1 VTVDIIIV
9 NWNGGPELLAA
20 IESGNRFGA
29 NVIVVDNAST
39 TGVVASLDSR
49 TDIRLIRNPTNTGFG
64 AACNAGALAG
74 VGDFVFLLNPDAEI
88 VTGSATELERSIAD
102 SDAMLFGFPI
112 ENADSQRVP
121 SGYALPDLG
130 ELLIDVLRLNAVRR
144 RLGGTVDR
152 RAAAA
157 GTGWVVGA
165 ALAMR
170 RADWERLG
178 GMDDGY
184 FLWYEDVD
192 LGARVAQAGGTVAI
206 AAAPVVRHIGAST
219 WNRLPRRRR
228 QMLRLTAARRYAAKH
243 FGRSGEVAVLLA
255 APFAMAIGVAL
266 DVAHWLARR

>member
-1 VTVDIIIV
+1 MTVDIIIV
-9 NWNGGPELLAA
+9 NWNGGPELVAA
-20 IESGNRFGA
+20 IESANRFGA

-39 TGVVASLDSR
+39 TGVAAALDSR
-49 TDIRLIRNPTNTGFG
+49 RDIRLIRNPTNAGFG
-64 AACNAGALAG
+64 AACNTGAKAGA
-74 VGDFVFLLNPDAEI
+74 GDVLFLLNPDAQI
-88 VTGSATELERSIAD
+88 VDGSAAELERAMAE

-112 ENADSQRVP
+112 ENADGQRVP
-121 SGYALPDLG
+121 SGYALPGLG

-152 RAAAA
+152 KAAPS
-157 GTGWVVGA
+157 GSGWVVGA

-170 RADWERLG
+170 RPDWERLG

-192 LGARVAQAGGTVAI
+192 LGARVAHAGGTVRI
-206 AAAPVVRHIGAST
+206 AMAPLVRHIGAST

-228 QMLRLTAARRYAAKH
+228 QMLRLAAARRYAAQH
-243 FGRSGEVAVLLA
+243 FGRAAEGAVLGA
-255 APFAMAIGVAL
+255 APFALAIGVGL